1 MAVIKVLD
9 VNKFVRGLTPVTSTE
24 LKTRSGEFS
33 PNGLLSEEIF
43 GVEGSLDRSKKF
55 SYINLNTK
63 IIHTTLYRHIIKLE
77 RKLEKMFSTESSF
90 LITSA
95 GEIRE
100 DDNGI
105 TGIAAFIENFPKI
118 KFRDLNSSARKT
130 LIENLTQAYKDGTLF
145 IDVLPVVPPDVR
157 PVSEAESGEL
167 MIDELNNVYIDI
179 LRKSFQVKS
188 SGSSGQFFDLLSYG
202 LQISVNNHDRFIQS
216 KIEKKRGLIR
226 GNILGKRVDFTGRA
240 VITPGPDLKV
250 NEIGLP
256 LRFAV
261 SIFQPFIIHQMIFNR
276 KYPFKIDLANEVEAY
291 TKTELS
297 VESLQRVLKAI
308 KNNDSV
314 PDKLVQLI
322 YDATEI
328 SMKGRMVI
336 AKRDPVLHE
345 QGVRGYYP
353 KLIMGNTIQLCTMQ
367 VEGHNADFDGDTMT
381 VYHPLTKEAQDE
393 IKEKMTRVQ
402 GAKNTKSVTFGIVKE
417 MNLGLFVMT
426 KDIKSKQSPVE
437 VTQDDLDKAT
447 DPYIPVIFRKRVTT
461 MGRALF
467 NNAFPPDFPFVDEPV
482 TKSFVNKLI
491 PIVLEKYGQEKTIE
505 IFSTLEKLGF
515 KFATIVDQSFNLDNL
530 TVSPEIDQIKE
541 KIKTASPEEAFKLI
555 EQGKKIL
562 EKNLRGT
569 GLHDL
574 VQSGSSKGWDQPSQ
588 MLISKGVIA
597 DPQGRVLDPIASSFA
612 DGLKPSEYF
621 KASAGSRK
629 GMADRALNTSTTG
642 YFSRKLAYLLNAVE
656 AHPSLN
662 DCKTQRTITVR
673 LTSDLMSRLTGRYI
687 IKAGRLKKFEA
698 KDFKIGDTI
707 QLRSPIYCVSQ
718 KICHTCYG
726 DLLRRQKTPY
736 VGLLAGQAVGE
747 RGTQLIMR
755 TFHTGG
761 AATMAKRD
769 IFQDIINND
778 PLVNLEK

>member
-1 MAVIKVLD
+1 MAVIKILD
-9 VNKFVRGLTPVTSTE
+9 VNKYVRSLKPVTSTE
-24 LKTRSGEFS
+24 LKTRTGEFA
-33 PNGLLSEEIF
+33 PDGLLSEEIF
-43 GVEGSLDRSKKF
+43 GVEGSLDRAKKF

-63 IIHTTLYRHIIKLE
+63 IIHPTLYRHIIKLE

-90 LITSA
+90 VITSA
-95 GEIRE
+95 GEIIE

-105 TGIAAFIENFPKI
+105 TGIAAFIENFLKI
-118 KFRDLNSSARKT
+118 KFRDLNSSARKA

-145 IDVLPVVPPDVR
+145 IEVIPVIPPDVR
-157 PVSEAESGEL
+157 PVSESESGEL

-179 LRKSFQVKS
+179 LRKSFQVKGA
-188 SGSSGQFFDLLSYG
+188 GSKGQFFDLLSYG
-202 LQISVNNHDRFIQS
+202 LQLAVNNHDRFIQS
-216 KIEKKRGLIR
+216 KIEKKSGLIR
-226 GNILGKRVDFTGRA
+226 GNILGKRVDFAGRA

-250 NEIGLP
+250 NEVGLP
-256 LRFAV
+256 LRFSV
-261 SIFQPFIIHQMIFNR
+261 SIFQPFIIHHMLFNK
-276 KYPFKIDLANEVEAY
+276 KYPYKAELANEIESY
-291 TKTELS
+291 TKSELS

-308 KNNDSV
+308 KNDDSV
-314 PDKLVQLI
+314 PDSLVKLI

-328 SMKGRMVI
+328 SMKGRAVVL
-336 AKRDPVLHE
+336 KRDPAIHE
-345 QGVRGYYP
+345 TSVRAYYP
-353 KLIMGNTIQLCTMQ
+353 KLTTGNTIQLCTMQ
-367 VEGHNADFDGDTMT
+367 VKGHNADFDGDQMA

-393 IKEKMTRVQ
+393 IKEKMTRVE
-402 GAKNTKSVTFGIVKE
+402 GVKNTKSVTFGMVKE
-417 MNLGLFVMT
+417 MNLGLYVMT
-426 KDIKSKQSPVE
+426 KDVKSKQSPIE
-437 VTQDDLDKAT
+437 VTQEDLDKAT
-447 DPYIPVIFRKRVTT
+447 DPYIPVIYRKKLTT

-467 NNAFPPDFPFVDEPV
+467 NSVFPPDFPFVDHEV

-491 PIVLEKYGQEKTIE
+491 PGIIEKYGQEKTIE

-515 KFATIVDQSFNLDNL
+515 KFATIIGPSFNLDNFD
-530 TVSPEIDQIKE
+530 VSPEIDEIKE

-588 MLISKGVIA
+588 MFISKGVIA

-642 YFSRKLAYLLNAVE
+642 YFSRKLAYLLNSVE
-656 AHPSLN
+656 AHPSLK
-662 DCKTQRTITVR
+662 DCKTSRTVSVR
-673 LTSDLMSRLTGRYI
+673 LTLDLMDRLIGRYVI
-687 IKAGRLKKFEA
+687 KSGKVKKFDPNDFKAG
-698 KDFKIGDTI
+698 DVI
-707 QLRSPIYCVSQ
+707 QLRTPIYCVSK

-726 DLLRRQKTPY
+726 ELIKREKTPY
-736 VGLLAGQAVGE
+736 VGLLAGQAIGE

>member
-1 MAVIKVLD
+1 MAVLKVLD
-9 VNKFVRGLTPVTSTE
+9 VNKFVKSLKPVTSTE
-24 LKTRSGEFS
+24 LKTRTGEFA
-33 PNGLLSEEIF
+33 PEGLLSEEIF
-43 GVEGSLDRSKKF
+43 GNEGSLDRAKKF

-63 IIHTTLYRHIIKLE
+63 IIHPTLYRHIIKLE

-515 KFATIVDQSFNLDNL
+515 KFATIVAPSFNLDNL